1 GAAARRSGRLRR
13 APGGPHA
20 DPRRAGRA
28 RGVQPAATRRCDCRR
43 GAQLAW
49 LGPRPTRRGSAM
61 PRRRFAA
68 LAAIAALTLAACGN
82 TDASRGDVVNAMRDA
97 GLSQEQANC
106 IGDGFEDEFS
116 QSQLNEI
123 ASADEPAGL
132 PKEPRGPVTSIIQR
146 CVEGQGDGGGGGT
159 TTTDGTTTTTEG

>member
-1 GAAARRSGRLRR
+1 
-13 APGGPHA
+13 
-20 DPRRAGRA
+20 
-28 RGVQPAATRRCDCRR
+28 
-43 GAQLAW
+43 
-49 LGPRPTRRGSAM
+49 M

-132 PKEPRGPVTSIIQR
+132 PKETRGPVTSIIQR